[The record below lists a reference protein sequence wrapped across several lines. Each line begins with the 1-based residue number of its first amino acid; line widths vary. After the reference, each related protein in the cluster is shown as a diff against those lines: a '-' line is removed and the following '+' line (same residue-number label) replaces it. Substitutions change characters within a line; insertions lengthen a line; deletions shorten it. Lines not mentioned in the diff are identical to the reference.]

1 MDPLELLRG
10 TAQPSYGNINEGQDD
25 DSGGDLAAFVSKLA
39 TKSPKAKATPKTS
52 AAAKRRIRPQT
63 SAVSAESEYAVMQ
76 TGGGDQLSV
85 DALLGSSGAVADK
98 SVASVLSPEA
108 AAKPRAS
115 NVVEERVTRKAA
127 YSSKASELDRWNQSI
142 KVVPLFF
149 SSRSLFLG
157 SYCSL
162 DACEARTIVC
172 WLLAALVSYL
182 LARNSIYRTP

>member
-10 TAQPSYGNINEGQDD
+10 TAQPSYGAIKNGEDD

-39 TKSPKAKATPKTS
+39 TKSPKAKSTPKASGT
-52 AAAKRRIRPQT
+52 AKRRIRPQT

-85 DALLGSSGAVADK
+85 DALLGSSGAVTDK

-142 KVVPLFF
+142 KVNRQHIVSMSQFYRRLLLYVFKFTRYLIIRLPATLATRF
-149 SSRSLFLG
+149 SNV
-157 SYCSL
+157 Y
-162 DACEARTIVC
+162 AC
-172 WLLAALVSYL
+172 
-182 LARNSIYRTP
+182 P